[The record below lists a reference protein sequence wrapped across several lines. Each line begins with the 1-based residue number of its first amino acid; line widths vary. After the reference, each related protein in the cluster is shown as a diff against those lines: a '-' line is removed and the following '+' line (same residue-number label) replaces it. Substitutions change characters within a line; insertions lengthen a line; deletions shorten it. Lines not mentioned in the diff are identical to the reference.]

1 MAISNITIDKAN
13 LVQTGNA
20 IFDPET
26 QARFQQLVTALKKD
40 KAVDMTA
47 EDCYLSEYEITD
59 RLRLSVK
66 DPDAE
71 LSAKLAL
78 NRSMLEIV
86 DALETFPN
94 EDIYSQ
100 VYDTLRGLRGG
111 AFNPQILVPFDSA
124 TDGGLVYPF
133 PRYPGEDPRQSGR
146 IVTVGPEGILNNF
159 DVWRWIINNAISFG
173 FVPYDDVQRKALYF
187 IGLDEVI
194 TFLTQAIDQQEAL
207 VTLLG
212 RYQRDSEY
220 VSLLSSKSA
229 TISQPNPPEKVKEVL
244 QEIKTN
250 KATPPTTSITPGA
263 PGDLEM
269 VVGHQVKDNG
279 GRIPEICI
287 VDGQPA
293 VKETA
298 IAFLAMQQAARAEG
312 IQVIL
317 NSGFRPAFGPNFTGQ
332 SSRGRKFTF
341 TTQETLRRDK
351 SRWISSERAKYA
363 SDEDFIFK
371 APAEAVTPATAPPGH
386 SNHGNGRALDLITGT
401 RGTEKKPTPNGLKT
415 EIYIWLVKNS
425 WKYGFVRAVS
435 TEEWHF
441 EYWPTEAKKGPYAKL
456 KGTNGNRFYSD
467 LGLSADQLK
476 IT

>member
-1 MAISNITIDKAN
+1 MAISNIKVDKNN

-20 IFDPET
+20 VFDPET
-26 QARFQQLVTALKKD
+26 QLRFQQLVTALKKD

-59 RLRLSVK
+59 RLRQSVK

-86 DALETFPN
+86 DAAETFPN
-94 EDIYSQ
+94 EDVYPQ
-100 VYDTLRGLRGG
+100 VYETLRQLRGG

-187 IGLDEVI
+187 IGLDEVV
-194 TFLTQAIDQQEAL
+194 TFLTQALDQQEAL
-207 VTLLG
+207 VTILG

-220 VSLLSSKSA
+220 VSLLSSKVA

-250 KATPPTTSITPGA
+250 KATPPAASTTLGA
-263 PGDLEM
+263 PGDMEM

-279 GRIPEICI
+279 GRIPEICVI
-287 VDGQPA
+287 GGITV
-293 VKETA
+293 VKTTA
-298 IAFLAMQQAARAEG
+298 IAFLIMQQAAAKEG
-312 IQVIL
+312 VRIL
-317 NSGFRPAFGPNFTGQ
+317 INSGFRPAFGPNFSGQ
-332 SSRGRKFTF
+332 TSKGKKVTF
-341 TTQETLRRDK
+341 YTQETLRRDK
-351 SRWISSERAKYA
+351 SRWISSWRSKFA

-371 APAEAVTPATAPPGH
+371 APAHALTPATAPPGH
-386 SNHGNGRALDLITGT
+386 SNHGNGEALDLNTGSRT
-401 RGTEKKPTPNGLKT
+401 AFNKKLN
-415 EIYIWLVKNS
+415 EDVFIWLVKNS

-435 TEEWHF
+435 SEEWHF
-441 EYWPTEAKKGPYAKL
+441 EYWPDKAKKGPYAL
-456 KGTNGNRFYSD
+456 IKGTNANRFYSD
-467 LGLSADQLK
+467 LGLDQLN